1 MLGAQ
6 ASGTQVEALELTVY
20 HHRGRVDIWYP
31 AAVSM
36 PFGMTHI
43 MTELGRLTAQI
54 ALQYSRSFDCLANL
68 M

>member
-20 HHRGRVDIWYP
+20 RNRGRVNVGYP
-31 AAVSM
+31 AAVGM

-43 MTELGRLTAQI
+43 VAELGCFTAYI
-54 ALQYSRSFDCLANL
+54 ALQSNCSFDCLANL
-68 M
+68 L